1 MMGFIGSLDQ
11 FLFHLAN
18 GAWVSP
24 MLDRLMPALSVAGN
38 AGAVWLGLLGALAIL
53 GGNTGRRM
61 ALAGLVG
68 LAAGFLA
75 SDLVKEITM
84 RPRPFA
90 ALPDVRLLVPEPG
103 SYAFPSGH
111 PQAPSPRRRAPCS
124 PRRGSWGGCR
134 RGAGGC
140 SLWPP
145 PSPTPGST
153 SASTGRPTT
162 RPGCWWGR
170 PVAGAVAA

>member
-1 MMGFIGSLDQ
+1 MIGFIGSLDQ

-38 AGAVWLGLLGALAIL
+38 AGAVWLACWGLLRSSAEIRGAGWHWPGLSASL
-53 GGNTGRRM
+53 PVSWLRTSSRRSRCVPGLSRHSPTYVCSSLSP
-61 ALAGLVG
+61 ALTL
-68 LAAGFLA
+68 
-75 SDLVKEITM
+75 S
-84 RPRPFA
+84 P
-90 ALPDVRLLVPEPG
+90 PG
-103 SYAFPSGH
+103 TP
-111 PQAPSPRRRAPCS
+111 PAPSPRRRALCS

-134 RGAGGC
+134 RGVGGG

-170 PVAGAVAA
+170 PAAGAVAT